1 MANVSKQSIR
11 IEISPAE
18 YEGDGQALFED
29 TLYEAVNRLVPE
41 EESQEFLTQHF
52 FTMRFDETDNG
63 TIAAT
68 VTASAKRAV

>member
-11 IEISPAE
+11 IEISSAE

-52 FTMRFDETDNG
+52 FTMRFD
-63 TIAAT
+63 TIPDGSLAAT
-68 VTASAKRAV
+68 LTASEKKG